1 MVSTQEGTITMT
13 SPEHLIHVLHL
24 FSPSLPIGA
33 FAFSQGLEVAI
44 ESRHVRD
51 AESLR
56 CWCDGVMR
64 FSVTTLDCHYAI
76 CAYRADSES
85 VFREVN
91 AELLASRE
99 TRELLQEDMLLG
111 AALKKWALDQGVDV
125 PEAEEYSLVCLYGW
139 ISARYEIPE
148 DWLISGILW
157 SWLDNQML
165 VAAKV
170 IPLGQNALQGVL
182 AALKP
187 VVTECV
193 GLSRQSATTEA
204 HSTVPLLSILSAQH
218 ETQYSRLFRS

>member
-1 MVSTQEGTITMT
+1 MT
-13 SPEHLIHVLHL
+13 RSKHLIQALHL

-33 FAFSQGLEVAI
+33 FAFSQGLEAAI
-44 ESRHVRD
+44 ESQYVHD
-51 AESLR
+51 AETLT
-56 CWCDGVMR
+56 CWCDGVIR
-64 FSVTTLDCHYAI
+64 FSLITLDCHYAVR
-76 CAYRADSES
+76 AYRADSES

-91 AELLASRE
+91 AELLVSRE
-99 TRELLQEDMLLG
+99 TRELLQEELLLG
-111 AALKKWALDQGVDV
+111 AALKKWAIDQGADV

-165 VAAKV
+165 VAAKA

-193 GLSRQSATTEA
+193 GLFAQSATTEA
-204 HSTVPLLSILSAQH
+204 HSSVPLLSILSAQH

>member
-1 MVSTQEGTITMT
+1 MVSTQEGITTMT
-13 SPEHLIHVLHL
+13 RPEHLIHALHL

-76 CAYRADSES
+76 RAYRADSEP

-99 TRELLQEDMLLG
+99 TRELLQEDLLLG
-111 AALKKWALDQGVDV
+111 AALKKWAIDQGVDV
-125 PEAEEYSLVCLYGW
+125 P
-139 ISARYEIPE
+139 RPK
-148 DWLISGILW
+148 
-157 SWLDNQML
+157 N
-165 VAAKV
+165 
-170 IPLGQNALQGVL
+170 
-182 AALKP
+182 
-187 VVTECV
+187 T
-193 GLSRQSATTEA
+193 R
-204 HSTVPLLSILSAQH
+204 
-218 ETQYSRLFRS
+218 

>member
-1 MVSTQEGTITMT
+1 MLSAQEGITTMT
-13 SPEHLIHVLHL
+13 RSEHLIHALHL

-33 FAFSQGLEVAI
+33 FAFSQGLEAAI

-76 CAYRADSES
+76 RAYRADSEP

-99 TRELLQEDMLLG
+99 TRELLQEDLLLG
-111 AALKKWALDQGVDV
+111 AALKKWAIDRGVDV

-157 SWLDNQML
+157 SNPDNQML
-165 VAAKV
+165 VAAKA

-187 VVTECV
+187 VVTDCV

-204 HSTVPLLSILSAQH
+204 QYRSFSLDLECSA
-218 ETQYSRLFRS
+218 